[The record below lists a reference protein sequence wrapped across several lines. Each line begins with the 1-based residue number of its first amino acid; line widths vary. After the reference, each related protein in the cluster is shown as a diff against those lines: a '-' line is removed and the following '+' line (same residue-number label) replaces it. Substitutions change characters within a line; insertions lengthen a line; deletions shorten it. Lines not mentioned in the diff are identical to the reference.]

1 MRKLFASLLL
11 LCTLTSFGQNK
22 SLFGNAFTNITLT
35 GVNLDLGYSGTRF
48 KTTTLN
54 GFHFNASAIIGKHY
68 STGFYVESF
77 SKGTIVYDSLKK
89 AVNPKF
95 SLNLFMW
102 HQELMFM
109 PQRTFNFS
117 IPLNIG
123 LADARYSD
131 HYNTSGNNRTTYLQ
145 IANRTFF
152 AAQTGLML
160 HLNLFSHVNMYAG
173 AHYRYCKGASLFAT
187 DAQFSQLSFIGGVR
201 VKLYVDDTIGAPPV
215 KRSRQVNYRW

>member
-1 MRKLFASLLL
+1 MKKCLLVFL
-11 LCTLTSFGQNK
+11 ILSHIAALAQNK
-22 SLFGNAFTNITLT
+22 SVFGSAFSNITFS
-35 GVNLDLGYSGTRF
+35 GINLDLGYTGTGF
-48 KTTTLN
+48 KGKILN
-54 GFHFNASAIIGKHY
+54 GFQFNSSAIIGKHY
-68 STGFYVESF
+68 STGLYFESY
-77 SKGTIVYDSLKK
+77 STGSIVYDSLKK

-109 PQRTFNFS
+109 PQRTLNFS

-152 AAQTGLML
+152 AAQTGLVV
-160 HLNLFSHVNMYAG
+160 HLNLFAHLSMYAG
-173 AHYRYCKGASLFAT
+173 AHYRYCKGASLFAS
-187 DAQFSQLSFIGGVR
+187 DAQFSQLSFSGGVR
-201 VKLYVDDTIGAPPV
+201 VKLYAGDDTVAPRI
-215 KRSRQVNYRW
+215 KRNRQVNLYR